1 MHSTSLLLKESNA
14 VKPSLMSYQ
23 TCVITTVLMVNT
35 LRMRS
40 NKINVGININFF
52 GKKKLILLYLV
63 KLDQLWA
70 VFSIVLII
78 SYESNDK
85 TFESI
90 NRFSVGN

>member
-1 MHSTSLLLKESNA
+1 MWGLISIFLE
-14 VKPSLMSYQ
+14 
-23 TCVITTVLMVNT
+23 
-35 LRMRS
+35 R
-40 NKINVGININFF
+40 
-52 GKKKLILLYLV
+52 KKLILLYLV

-90 NRFSVGN
+90 NKFSVGN

>member
-1 MHSTSLLLKESNA
+1 MSLLLKESDA